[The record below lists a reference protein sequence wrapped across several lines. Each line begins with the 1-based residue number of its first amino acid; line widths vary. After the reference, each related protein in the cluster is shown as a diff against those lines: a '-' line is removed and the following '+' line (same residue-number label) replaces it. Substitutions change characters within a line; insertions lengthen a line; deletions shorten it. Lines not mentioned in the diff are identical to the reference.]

1 MKRILPF
8 TILAVM
14 ALAFT
19 SCATLFTGTTQSV
32 TIDSQPQGANIVI
45 DGQLVGTTPARVRLD
60 RDLNAIFD
68 DGKFIRLEKNGYIP
82 DGYILGAD
90 IEPFSVLNMFNVFFW
105 AVDGATGALM
115 RYDSD
120 YYNFL
125 LVPYTNGQAYPPA
138 PAMNQPAATRM
149 SPTPQKDVQQADE
162 AEEDNYER
170 LMKLVD
176 LYEEGLITEEEFE
189 TEKAKI
195 FNK

>member
-1 MKRILPF
+1 MKRLLPLI
-8 TILAVM
+8 ILAVM
-14 ALAFT
+14 ALSFS

-68 DGKFIRLEKNGYIP
+68 DGKYIRLEKEGYIP

-125 LVPYTNGQAYPPA
+125 LVPYASNPVYAA
-138 PAMNQPAATRM
+138 PTMGSQGAT
-149 SPTPQKDVQQADE
+149 SKSAPFQVEEKE
-162 AEEDNYER
+162 EEDNYEK

-189 TEKAKI
+189 IEKDKI

>member
-1 MKRILPF
+1 MKRILPLI
-8 TILAVM
+8 ILAVM
-14 ALAFT
+14 ALTFT

-68 DGKFIRLEKNGYIP
+68 DGKYIRLEKDGYVP

-125 LVPYTNGQAYPPA
+125 LVPFVY
-138 PAMNQPAATRM
+138 NQPTNNPALGSQSSTYPSA
-149 SPTPQKDVQQADE
+149 SSGAQQAEEE
-162 AEEDNYER
+162 AEIDDYEK
-170 LMKLVD
+170 LMKLVE

-189 TEKAKI
+189 KEKAKI
-195 FNK
+195 FEK

>member
-1 MKRILPF
+1 MKRILPLI
-8 TILAVM
+8 ILTGI
-14 ALAFT
+14 ALILS

-32 TIDSQPQGANIVI
+32 TIDSQPQGANIIV

-68 DGKFIRLEKNGYIP
+68 DGKFIRLEKDGYAP

-90 IEPFSVLNMFNVFFW
+90 IEPFSALNMFNVFFW
-105 AVDGATGALM
+105 AVDAATGALM

-120 YYNFL
+120 YYNFML
-125 LVPYTNGQAYPPA
+125 APYASNPPYNGPAMGNQA
-138 PAMNQPAATRM
+138 PANQA
-149 SPTPQKDVQQADE
+149 SPQQQSNVNDE
-162 AEEDNYER
+162 AEEDNYEK

-176 LYEEGLITEEEFE
+176 LYEEGLITKEEFE
-189 TEKAKI
+189 IEKAKI

>member
-1 MKRILPF
+1 MKRILPL

-45 DGQLVGTTPARVRLD
+45 DGQLVGTTPARVRLN

-68 DGKFIRLEKNGYIP
+68 DGKYIRLEKDGFVP
-82 DGYILGAD
+82 DGYIMGAD
-90 IEPFSVLNMFNVFFW
+90 IEPFCVLNMFNVFFW

-125 LVPYTNGQAYPPA
+125 LVPYANNSAYPPPVSTQPGATSQA
-138 PAMNQPAATRM
+138 PSQDSVQEAA
-149 SPTPQKDVQQADE
+149 D
-162 AEEDNYER
+162 EEDNYEK

-189 TEKAKI
+189 AEKAKI
-195 FNK
+195 FEK

>member
-1 MKRILPF
+1 MKRILPL

-14 ALAFT
+14 ALTFT

-45 DGQLVGTTPARVRLD
+45 DGQLVGTTPARVRLE
-60 RDLNAIFD
+60 RDMNAIFD
-68 DGKFIRLEKNGYIP
+68 DGKYIRLEKDGFMP
-82 DGYILGAD
+82 DGYVLGAD

-105 AVDGATGALM
+105 AIDGATGALM

-125 LVPYTNGQAYPPA
+125 LVPYTNSPDYSGPA
-138 PAMNQPAATRM
+138 SGSQGGSALQTAPG
-149 SPTPQKDVQQADE
+149 SDQQE
-162 AEEDNYER
+162 LEEEDNYEK

-176 LYEEGLITEEEFE
+176 LYEEGLITKEEFE

-195 FNK
+195 FEK

>member
-1 MKRILPF
+1 MKRIFPL

-14 ALAFT
+14 ALSFS

-68 DGKFIRLEKNGYIP
+68 DGKYIRLEKEGYIP

-115 RYDSD
+115 KYDSD

-125 LVPYTNGQAYPPA
+125 LVPYGNNPPYPASGLGQQGSAIQAA
-138 PAMNQPAATRM
+138 PMQNMQEDA
-149 SPTPQKDVQQADE
+149 E
-162 AEEDNYER
+162 EEDNYEK

>member
-1 MKRILPF
+1 MKKILPLS
-8 TILAVM
+8 ILTGI
-14 ALAFT
+14 ALLL
-19 SCATLFTGTTQSV
+19 SGCATLFTGTTQSV
-32 TIDSQPQGANIVI
+32 TIDSQPQGANIIV

-68 DGKFIRLEKNGYIP
+68 DGKFIRLEKDGYVP

-125 LVPYTNGQAYPPA
+125 LVPYQSNPPYNG
-138 PAMNQPAATRM
+138 PAMSKQSTYNTQAN
-149 SPTPQKDVQQADE
+149 PQSNMDE
-162 AEEDNYER
+162 EKEDDYEK

-176 LYEEGLITEEEFE
+176 LYEEGLISKEEFE